1 LVPDFD
7 TGAELTNALLAAVA
21 VDDKELEAAAVA
33 SGLRFGAEAF
43 TRGASLHHAMKAV
56 NLLCAMVM
64 HAMAGAVDNG
74 ELGGNVA
81 DGVWLAQRL
90 QMRAGL
96 ISLAMMRGYTQAQ
109 GDALRDRFKHL
120 RHDLRNPLGTIKS
133 VLALMDDESVPAEA
147 RATANFRAM
156 AKRNART
163 LEEIIADRL
172 GDAAVPLPAIADRDV
187 AVRDVAQSVRRELE
201 SEAKRRG
208 VAIIIDAAD
217 IRGRFDVAGLELLLQ
232 GVVDAILREA
242 HAGEQLRVSVNETGE
257 NRVVIRLSKDS
268 SRPLVARHDALDRL
282 ASLARRIG
290 ASATFGEPIVISLP
304 MQGRARGAASLAELE
319 VPGDAI
325 GLGVAE
331 TSHNLRRS
339 REDDHGQANVL

>member
-1 LVPDFD
+1 VPDGD
-7 TGAELTNALLAAVA
+7 TGHDLMKALVAALAVG
-21 VDDKELEAAAVA
+21 DDDSEAAAAA
-33 SGLRFGAEAF
+33 SGLQFGVEAF
-43 TRGASLHHAMKAV
+43 ARGASLHHAMKAV

-64 HAMAGAVDNG
+64 HALGRAADD
-74 ELGGNVA
+74 EALGGNVA

-90 QMRAGL
+90 QARLGL
-96 ISLAMMRGYTQAQ
+96 ISLAMMRGYSQAQ
-109 GDALRDRFKHL
+109 GNALRDRFKHL

-163 LEEIIADRL
+163 LEGMIADRL
-172 GDAAVPLPAIADRDV
+172 GDAAVPIPAIADRDV
-187 AVRDVAQSVRRELE
+187 AVQDVAESVRRELE
-201 SEAKRRG
+201 NEAKRRG
-208 VAIIIDAAD
+208 VSVLVDAAD

-232 GVVDAILREA
+232 GAVDAILREA
-242 HAGEQLRVSVNETGE
+242 HAGEQLHVRVNETGE
-257 NRVVIRLSKDS
+257 NRVVIRLSMES
-268 SRPLVARHDALDRL
+268 SRPLIARHEALDGL
-282 ASLARRIG
+282 TSLARTIG
-290 ASATFGEPIVISLP
+290 ASATFGDPIVLSLP
-304 MQGRARGAASLAELE
+304 MQGRARGTPGLAEHE
-319 VPGDAI
+319 TPGEAI